1 MSQPGKVVCVGRN
14 YAEHAREL
22 GHAVPEQPLLFMKP
36 GSAVVDLRSPLA
48 IPTDRGA
55 CHHET
60 EICLLL
66 GRDLR
71 RADAEQ
77 ARAAIAGIGLGL
89 DLTLRDL
96 QAELKAAGHPWERAK
111 AFDGAAALTPFLPPA
126 TCPDLT
132 QIEFFLDVDGQRRQT
147 GHSGDMLLGIVD
159 LLAHI
164 SAVFSLQAGD
174 VVMSGTPAG
183 VAALLVGQQL
193 RLGLAGVTW
202 STHVVAADA

>member
-1 MSQPGKVVCVGRN
+1 MRQPGKVVCVGRN

-36 GSAVVDLRSPLA
+36 GSAVVDFLSPVV

-66 GRDLR
+66 GQDLR
-71 RADAEQ
+71 RADARQ

-111 AFDGAAALTPFLPPA
+111 AFDGAAVLAPFLPPSA
-126 TCPDLT
+126 CPDLG
-132 QIEFFLDVDGQRRQT
+132 QIEFFLEVDGQRRQR
-147 GHSGDMLLGIVD
+147 GHSGDMLLGLVD
-159 LLAHI
+159 LLVHI

-183 VAALLVGQQL
+183 VAALQVGQRL
-193 RLGLAGVTW
+193 CLGLAGQTW
-202 STHVVAADA
+202 TSQVVAADA